1 MNAFVSKTNYLPKSH
16 TKNFP
21 YGKKNRGKSI
31 LTPLT
36 IYLDKSLRVF
46 FLLLNL
52 TLFSQPAYETSIFHL
67 IFVTLRYLSHTFLFV
82 KSYAHYWTEKKSWTK
97 NSVKIFSYWMSTIF
111 DTWIGMKL
119 LTIFVESQFSSTLLT
134 FSWKWFGITLVC
146 IVRRRKQ

>member
-46 FLLLNL
+46 LLLLNL

-82 KSYAHYWTEKKSWTK
+82 KSYAHY
-97 NSVKIFSYWMSTIF
+97 
-111 DTWIGMKL
+111 
-119 LTIFVESQFSSTLLT
+119 
-134 FSWKWFGITLVC
+134 
-146 IVRRRKQ
+146 